1 MPTVVCGVLL
11 LAGLAQ
17 GVTTLNV
24 SLASSCSVAH
34 DVCTCAELAPGCGW
48 CSSTKTC
55 APADECTTTCR
66 ECPHTHKTCRKS
78 CRRKCINTCVLAQSV
93 CGCTELEGCGWC
105 SHGSASSPFAPG
117 AGHQTGTCQPYPE
130 CSTTCEE
137 CDPKC
142 HTHKHCLASCY
153 PRFRTRPVELVNN
166 VEKIGLFPI
175 GQKDINCGI
184 AVFAATVLA
193 SAAGIGGGAV
203 LVPLFT
209 MLGEF
214 TEHEASRRTA
224 TRTSASLPR
233 LLPRLLP
240 HPPPTPPRTP
250 PHRRPPPPPRCAG
263 HPSLDR
269 DRLRGVYLLRAGQLH
284 LAEAPGGQAPPPDR
298 LRRRAR
304 AAALDAPRI
313 DRGRLP

>member
-1 MPTVVCGVLL
+1 MAACGVLL

-17 GVTTLNV
+17 GATTLNV
-24 SLASSCSVAH
+24 SLASTCSVAL
-34 DVCTCAELAPGCGW
+34 DICSCAELAPGCGW
-48 CSSTKTC
+48 CSSTKSC

-105 SHGSASSPFAPG
+105 SHGSAASPFAPG
-117 AGHQTGTCQPYPE
+117 TGHQTGTCQPYPE

-153 PRFRTRPVELVNN
+153 PRFRTRPLELVNN

-175 GQKDINCGI
+175 GQKDINCGV

-209 MLGEF
+209 LLGEF
-214 TEHEASRRTA
+214 TEHEAR
-224 TRTSASLPR
+224 
-233 LLPRLLP
+233 
-240 HPPPTPPRTP
+240 PT
-250 PHRRPPPPPRCAG
+250 HL
-263 HPSLDR
+263 HPSPSPSPNPSRSPSPNLT
-269 DRLRGVYLLRAGQLH
+269 
-284 LAEAPGGQAPPPDR
+284 
-298 LRRRAR
+298 
-304 AAALDAPRI
+304 
-313 DRGRLP
+313 LP